1 MELEMIEKTYL
12 KTKPE
17 CKVKFSLPAEAIGDA
32 SKVSVVGDFNNWD
45 ADANPLKKQKTGLY
59 ASTLNLEVD
68 HTYQFRYVA
77 DNVHWL
83 NDDMADA
90 YVPSPVS
97 HDNNSV
103 INL

>member
-1 MELEMIEKTYL
+1 MIEKTYL

-17 CKVKFSLPAEAIGDA
+17 CKVKFALPAEIVGDA
-32 SKVSVVGDFNNWD
+32 KNVALVGDFNNWD
-45 ADANPLKKQKTGLY
+45 GTANPMKKQKSGVF

-68 HTYQFRYVA
+68 HSYQLRYLI
-77 DNVHWL
+77 DEQNWL

-97 HDNNSV
+97 FDTNGV
-103 INL
+103 ISL